1 MIKNLLLTLSF
12 ASMSLSAVAADVTPV
27 WLNPEVNQV
36 NREARRADFF
46 AFENADLAKAGD
58 KTKSSRYLSM
68 EGKWRFNFVKD
79 HNLAPKDFFSL
90 NFDDSQWVDFPVPG
104 LFEMEGY
111 GDKTYK
117 NAGYAWCTTFDNN
130 PPIVGETNNYTG
142 SYRRTFELPDNWN
155 GQEVYFHVGSA
166 TSNLSVWVN
175 GKYVGYSEDAKVAA
189 EFNIT
194 KYLKKGQNLIAMQV
208 MRWCDGSYLEDQ
220 DFWRFTGIAREVYL
234 YARPKQHVKD
244 IIITAGLDDNYKEGI
259 LEATATATVDGSVFY
274 ELVDDKGNTVF
285 SIPSG
290 CGSVIGRGLSVKPW
304 SAEVPNLYSLVISF
318 YSEKIKVDKSMK
330 DLLSSGNDKAVIEQ
344 YKKQLASFEPKEVIV
359 QRVGFRNIEI
369 KGGQLLVN
377 GQPILIK
384 GADRHELD
392 PDGGYIVSME
402 RMIQDIKIMKQLNI
416 NAVRTCH
423 YPDDPRWYDLCDEYG
438 IYLTAESNL
447 ESHGM
452 GYGEGTLAKRDD
464 FAKAHIERQEGNVL
478 SFRNHPS
485 IIVWSLGNEAGYG
498 PNFEKAY
505 DWVKATDKTRPC
517 QFEQARENGKT
528 DIFCPM
534 YADYN
539 HCERY
544 SKGDNP
550 RPLIQ
555 CEYAHA
561 MGNSM
566 GGFKEYWELIRKYPK
581 YQGGYIWDFVDQGLR
596 DRSPITGREI
606 FTYGGDYGKYPAS
619 DYNFN
624 CNGIIAPDRRLNPH
638 AYEVQYYYQNAWIT
652 DKGLKDG
659 KLEVYNENFFK
670 SLDDLELVWFLG
682 GAGNNGH
689 HRDGVPAGLT
699 YGHGGTI
706 DISGIAPQ
714 QRKVIT
720 DEKLKQIIEKMSGHH
735 GDQELLLNFYF
746 KSKEGAPLIDKGQVL
761 AKQQFVINPYQF
773 PELNTEGIE
782 SNLKSQTSNLKSQI
796 QKEETNSYV
805 KFSAAGTD
813 LYVGKWTGWIDYITV
828 DGRDMLQNR
837 ESIVPEFWR
846 APTDNDYG
854 AGLQRRF
861 GTWRNPQMKLKSVTT
876 ADDGSP
882 VITATFD
889 LPDQKAQ
896 LTMTY
901 TLTPDGVVIVRE
913 QLTTDKEAK
922 VSDLFRYGMTLQ
934 MPGLYNK
941 VRYYG
946 RGPIE
951 NYIDRHDSEF
961 IGMYE
966 STTSHEY
973 YDYVRPQESGN
984 HTDVR
989 WFEVLNSDGLGLRFY
1004 GDAPMEASALPF
1016 LTSQLDDGP
1025 HKDKAWGHHS
1035 GDLIAPGI
1043 TQVHI
1048 TQRQFGL
1055 GCVNSWGAW
1064 PREEYRLPYK
1074 DYDFTFAIKPIK

>member
-1 MIKNLLLTLSF
+1 MLRKLFFSTLLLASVSAF
-12 ASMSLSAVAADVTPV
+12 AETDPA
-27 WLNPEVNQV
+27 WKNPAINQV
-36 NREARRADFF
+36 NREVRRADFF
-46 AFENADLAKAGD
+46 AFEDNQKAKVND
-58 KTKSSRYLSM
+58 KTRSSRYLSM

-90 NFDDSQWVDFPVPG
+90 KFDDSEWVDFPVPG
-104 LFEMEGY
+104 LFEIEGY
-111 GDKTYK
+111 GDKIYK
-117 NAGYAWCTTFDNN
+117 NVGYAWCTTFDSN
-130 PPIVGETNNYTG
+130 PPFIGETNNYTG
-142 SYRRTFELPDNWN
+142 SYRRTFDLPQDWN

-166 TSNLSVWVN
+166 TSNISVWLN
-175 GKYVGYSEDAKVAA
+175 GKFVGYSEDSKVAA

-234 YARPKQHVKD
+234 YARPKVHIQDLTVNADYDCEQKRG
-244 IIITAGLDDNYKEGI
+244 IIDYTIAVNR
-259 LEATATATVDGSVFY
+259 
-274 ELVDDKGNTVF
+274 
-285 SIPSG
+285 PSG
-290 CGSVIGRGLSVKPW
+290 VSLIVELATLDGQTIFKHDGHKWPYYQHEDFYLDPKDVKPW
-304 SAEVPNLYSLVISF
+304 TAETPNLYNFIVTLT
-318 YSEKIKVDKSMK
+318 K
-330 DLLSSGNDKAVIEQ
+330 GN
-344 YKKQLASFEPKEVIV
+344 EVLEV
-359 QRVGFRNIEI
+359 VKQRVGFRHIEI

-392 PDGGYIVSME
+392 PDGGYIVSVE

-452 GYGEGTLAKRDD
+452 GYGEGTLAKRAD
-464 FAKAHIERQEGNVL
+464 FEKAHIERQEGNVH
-478 SFRNHPS
+478 SFKNHPS

-517 QFEQARENGKT
+517 QFEQAGQNGKT

-534 YADYN
+534 YYDYRG
-539 HCERY
+539 CEAY

-581 YQGGYIWDFVDQGLR
+581 YQGGYIWDFVDQGMR
-596 DRSPITGREI
+596 DKSPITGRTI

-638 AYEVQYYYQNAWIT
+638 AYEVQYYYQNVWIT

-659 KLEVYNENFFK
+659 QLEIYNENFFK
-670 SLDDLELVWFLG
+670 TLDDLELVWFLG
-682 GAGNNGH
+682 GAGNHGH
-689 HRDGVPAGLT
+689 HRDGMPAGLT

-706 DISGIAPQ
+706 DISGIQPQ
-714 QRKVIT
+714 QRKIIK
-720 DEKLKQIIEKMSGHH
+720 DEKLQQTIAKMSGHH

-746 KSKEGAPLIDKGQVL
+746 KSKNGAPLIEKGQVL
-761 AKQQFVINPYQF
+761 AKQQFCINEYKYPALTAEANNEWSMVNGQW
-773 PELNTEGIE
+773 
-782 SNLKSQTSNLKSQI
+782 S
-796 QKEETNSYV
+796 KEETNTYV
-805 KFSAAGTD
+805 KLSAAGTD
-813 LYVGKWTGWIDYITV
+813 LYIGKRTGWIDYITV
-828 DGRDMLQNR
+828 DGQDMLQFR
-837 ESIVPEFWR
+837 ESITPEFWR

-861 GTWRNPQMKLKSVTT
+861 ATWKNPQMRLKSLTV
-876 ADDGSP
+876 DDGSP
-882 VITATFD
+882 VITAIFD
-889 LPDQKAQ
+889 MPDQKAT
-896 LTMTY
+896 LEMTY
-901 TLTPDGVVIVRE
+901 TLTVDDGSPVVIIRE
-913 QLTTDKEAK
+913 HMTTDKDAK
-922 VSDLFRYGMTLQ
+922 VSELFRYGMQLQ
-934 MPGLYNK
+934 MPKQYDQVK
-941 VRYYG
+941 YYG
-946 RGPIE
+946 RGPVE
-951 NYIDRHDSEF
+951 NYIDRNSSEF
-961 IGMYE
+961 IGLY
-966 STTSHEY
+966 SNKVQDEY
-973 YDYVRPQESGN
+973 FEYVRPQESGN

-989 WFEVLNSDGLGLRFY
+989 WFSVIDSNGNGLQFY
-1004 GDAPMEASALPF
+1004 SNAPMEASALPY
-1016 LTSQLDDGP
+1016 TNDQIDDGM

-1035 GDLIAPGI
+1035 GDLIPSGH
-1043 TQVHI
+1043 TSVHI
-1048 TQRQFGL
+1048 QQRQLGL

-1074 DYDFTFAIKPIK
+1074 DYDFTFAIKPVRAK